1 MDIHLT
7 PDNFLGLPD
16 EYSSFERAGVLI
28 LPIPFEATVSY
39 GGGTRYGP
47 AAIIEASQQVELYD
61 REFDREPGLEYGV
74 HTLPALELADD
85 PATAVDQIA
94 ATVSAAARQ
103 AASSGKLLV
112 GLGGEHTVSV
122 GFGRGLLEAVGGP
135 LTVVQIDAH
144 SDLRDSY
151 EGTPYSHACIARR
164 LLELDGID
172 QVLQLG
178 IRSVCTEEVQ
188 FVREHPQRARVW
200 YAEQVHDGRWLPE
213 FVQRVRG
220 RRIYLTIDVDGLDP
234 AIVPAT
240 GTPEPD
246 GLTWVEALDIL
257 RTLAA
262 NAEIVGM
269 DCVELAPQDTLHAAD
284 FAVAKLLYKTIS
296 YARGYTA

>member
-1 MDIHLT
+1 MT

-39 GGGTRYGP
+39 GGGTQAGP
-47 AAIIEASQQVELYD
+47 AAIIAASQQVELYD
-61 REFDREPGLEYGV
+61 REFDREPALEYGV
-74 HTLPALELADD
+74 HTLPAPELAED
-85 PATAVDQIA
+85 PAAAVEQIA
-94 ATVSAAARQ
+94 AAVAAA
-103 AASSGKLLV
+103 AGSGKLLV
-112 GLGGEHTVSV
+112 GLGGEHTISA
-122 GFGRGLLEAVGGP
+122 GFGRGLLQALGGP

-144 SDLRDSY
+144 SDLRDTY
-151 EGTPYSHACIARR
+151 EGTPYSHACVARR
-164 LLELDGID
+164 LLELDGIE

-188 FVREHPQRARVW
+188 YVRQHPQRARVW
-200 YAEQVHDGRWLPE
+200 YAEQVHAGGWLAE
-213 FVQRVRG
+213 FVQRIRG
-220 RRIYLTIDVDGLDP
+220 RRVYLTIDVDGLDP

-246 GLTWVEALDIL
+246 GLTWAETLYIL

-262 NAEIVGM
+262 NAKIVGL
-269 DCVELAPQDTLHAAD
+269 DCVELAPQESQHAAD
-284 FAVAKLLYKTIS
+284 YAVAKLIYKTIS